1 MSDDF
6 TSPAA
11 VADAQRRGYMAAL
24 SVAEQVISICPQ
36 LPASLEINCNQWAPN
51 EVSVRLYFHDSEMGV
66 AALAREL
73 AVETTTRPHREG
85 NPAPYTSLNTVVAGL
100 PVEAWT
106 LGLAAPADA
115 EVSA

>member
-1 MSDDF
+1 MSNDF

-11 VADAQRRGYMAAL
+11 VADAQRRSYMAAL
-24 SVAEQVISICPQ
+24 SAAEHVVSVCPQ
-36 LPASLEINCNQWAPN
+36 LPSSVTINCGNWAPD
-51 EVSVRLYFHDSEMGV
+51 EASIRLYFHDSEAGV

-73 AVETTTRPHREG
+73 AVETTTRPHG
-85 NPAPYTSLNTVVAGL
+85 DDKPAPYTSLNAVVNDI

-106 LGLAAPADA
+106 LGDDPADA